1 MAKYCLRELWLIWY
15 TFEPGQDFLNLA
27 ENRWR
32 RDAVPEEFHLSPP
45 ETWGLGLSPSLSWIE
60 CDPPSSGR
68 SVDLSFDARS
78 GKASASAKM
87 EIRNIYLLK
96 HETDGVSVHVRVQP
110 AKENIRIIKPNPT
123 SADSTASGVV
133 LRTLGPLVDRK
144 RLTPIFRPI
153 QHAILAAVGAMPM
166 PIPGN
171 AHPLALFVLTAE
183 PEDRPKGPRKT
194 DNAEAIQNSLIQL
207 CYALEQLLTEEAEVI
222 ASLREGVTF
231 DWDVLNLG
239 TIKPGSKNIEPVHLL
254 FAARYQYGEREKDS
268 VTVRTWL
275 GPATAGAIYRPS
287 NAETFDPWGEASGN
301 QNVREYHRVV
311 IGRLHLILTQLAMH
325 RGAMLWALQT
335 LDGLWRRV
343 PEPSLAEMR
352 EVLTRCERF
361 VRSDQDVCFN
371 SSFSVAGFPEEEK
384 EELRELSQ
392 VLGERIQLGWQR
404 LNNALLRA
412 LLADVTARR
421 GK

>member
-1 MAKYCLRELWLIWY
+1 
-15 TFEPGQDFLNLA
+15 
-27 ENRWR
+27 
-32 RDAVPEEFHLSPP
+32 
-45 ETWGLGLSPSLSWIE
+45 
-60 CDPPSSGR
+60 
-68 SVDLSFDARS
+68 
-78 GKASASAKM
+78 M
-87 EIRNIYLLK
+87 EISNIYLLK
-96 HETDGVSVHVRVQP
+96 HETDGVSVHVRVEP
-110 AKENIRIIKPNPT
+110 GNDNDVIIDRNSVEVHELFAGSKR
-123 SADSTASGVV
+123 SVV
-133 LRTLGPLVDRK
+133 LPTLAPMVDRK
-144 RLTPIFRPI
+144 RLTPIFRRI
-153 QHAILAAVGAMPM
+153 QDAILAAVGAMPM

-183 PEDRPKGPRKT
+183 PEARTNTGDAKVMR
-194 DNAEAIQNSLIQL
+194 
-207 CYALEQLLTEEAEVI
+207 ALEQLLNEEAEVI

-239 TIKPGSKNIEPVHLL
+239 TIKQGSKNIEPVHLL
-254 FAARYQYGEREKDS
+254 FAARYQYGQREEDS

-275 GPATAGAIYRPS
+275 APATAGAIYRPS
-287 NAETFDPWGEASGN
+287 KPETFDPWGKCSGN

-412 LLADVTARR
+412 LLADVTARG